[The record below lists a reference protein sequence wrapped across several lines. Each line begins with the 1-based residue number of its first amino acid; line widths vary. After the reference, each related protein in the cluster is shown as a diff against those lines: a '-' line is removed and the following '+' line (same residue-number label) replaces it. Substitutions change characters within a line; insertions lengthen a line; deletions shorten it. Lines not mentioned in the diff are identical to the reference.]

1 LQIIWVIVLT
11 SKQLTKI
18 SKSNLLNDENARGII
33 FQALL
38 LCAIGVGLYWLIDNT
53 VTNLDNQGKSLG
65 FDFLSSTAGFQISQ
79 TFGTWLLDYEVGQS
93 TYWDV
98 YLIGIANT
106 FLVAILGIIAATVI
120 GFTMG
125 IMRLSNN
132 IIFKSFATTYIEV
145 LRNVP
150 ILLQLFFWYFAVL
163 RAMPGKREKFE
174 LIPDVAGLN
183 ITGLY
188 LPAPVPENGFGVVF
202 LALLFSALLVFFLRL
217 WAKRKQEQTGQ
228 FIPIFWLSAAIFI
241 LIPTVAYFV
250 MGSPLSWEFPEFKD
264 TGAMLRR
271 GYQPGLGMLVVP
283 EMLAVWFA
291 LSLYT
296 AAFIAEIVRAGILA
310 VSKGQT
316 EAASALGLRPNFT
329 LRLVVIPQALRVII
343 PPLTSQYLNITK
355 NSSLAVAIAYPEL
368 VSVFAGT
375 ALNQVGKEIEMIF
388 MMMMV
393 YLTFSLLTAAFMNWY
408 NSKVKLIER

>member
-1 LQIIWVIVLT
+1 MTL
-11 SKQLTKI
+11 KQLTKL
-18 SKSNLLNDENARGII
+18 STANLLNDENARGII
-33 FQALL
+33 FQALM
-38 LCAIGVGLYWLIDNT
+38 LCAIGIGLYWLIDNT

-65 FDFLSSTAGFQISQ
+65 FDFLTSTAGFQISQ

-106 FLVAILGIIAATVI
+106 FLVAVLGIIAATVI

-188 LPAPVPENGFGVVF
+188 LPAPVPEKGLGVVF
-202 LALLFSALLVFFLRL
+202 LACYLVSHWFF
-217 WAKRKQEQTGQ
+217 
-228 FIPIFWLSAAIFI
+228 P
-241 LIPTVAYFV
+241 
-250 MGSPLSWEFPEFKD
+250 SPL
-264 TGAMLRR
+264 G
-271 GYQPGLGMLVVP
+271 
-283 EMLAVWFA
+283 
-291 LSLYT
+291 
-296 AAFIAEIVRAGILA
+296 
-310 VSKGQT
+310 
-316 EAASALGLRPNFT
+316 
-329 LRLVVIPQALRVII
+329 
-343 PPLTSQYLNITK
+343 
-355 NSSLAVAIAYPEL
+355 
-368 VSVFAGT
+368 
-375 ALNQVGKEIEMIF
+375 
-388 MMMMV
+388 
-393 YLTFSLLTAAFMNWY
+393 
-408 NSKVKLIER
+408 

>member
-1 LQIIWVIVLT
+1 M
-11 SKQLTKI
+11 TKI
-18 SKSNLLNDENARGII
+18 SKANLLNDENARGII

-188 LPAPVPENGFGVVF
+188 LPAPVPEQGFGVVF
-202 LALLFSALLVFFLRL
+202 LALLFSVPLVFFLRL

-228 FIPIFWLSAAIFI
+228 FIPIFWLSAAILI

-264 TGAMLRR
+264 TGPMLRR
-271 GYQPGLGMLVVP
+271 GYQSGLGMLVVP

-316 EAASALGLRPNFT
+316 EAA
-329 LRLVVIPQALRVII
+329 
-343 PPLTSQYLNITK
+343 
-355 NSSLAVAIAYPEL
+355 
-368 VSVFAGT
+368 
-375 ALNQVGKEIEMIF
+375 
-388 MMMMV
+388 
-393 YLTFSLLTAAFMNWY
+393 
-408 NSKVKLIER
+408 